1 MFSAADR
8 CNLADIVF
16 VLDSSGSIGADN
28 WVKVL
33 NFTKSI
39 AGGFIIGPE
48 EVQIGAVY
56 YGNRAR
62 VAFNLN
68 EYQTLDEVY
77 TAIDAIN
84 WLDQNTNT
92 SGGIWMMNEIMF
104 TPENGK

>member
-1 MFSAADR
+1 M
-8 CNLADIVF
+8 ADIIF
-16 VLDSSGSIGADN
+16 VLDSSGSIGLDN

-39 AGGFIIGPE
+39 AGGFVIGPD
-48 EVQIGAVY
+48 EVQIGVAF

-68 EYQTLDEVY
+68 EYDNIGDVNQ
-77 TAIDAIN
+77 AIDNIN

-92 SGGIWMMNEIMF
+92 SGGIWLMNEVMF
-104 TPENGK
+104 TEENGKL